1 MTIFCPSCGTANR
14 DDADMCSEC
23 GSAIPK
29 FSDDSLNDPTSPSPL
44 PPSSAFGIY
53 ESYPPPPPPDD
64 FGIDVAYTPPPPP
77 QQGSSGYSPAY
88 SPYGT
93 GPARQRIICE
103 RCGTV
108 LRPDDSQCPGCG
120 QPYQANV
127 KAPVIP
133 PPPPSNQ
140 PSPYSPSP
148 PYPPASPYAP
158 RQPQQLPSPG
168 SPSTQKGPPPEK
180 IAKCAKCGAIVY
192 DYETRCSNCNRIL
205 APPTRTTGDPTKD
218 PLGKA
223 PPGTARC
230 GRCNA
235 IVYPHHTVCP
245 NCAKPLTPVAPPPR
259 GPSQRITRCR
269 RCGHTV
275 YPTDSHCPSCG
286 RKLELT

>member
-14 DDADMCSEC
+14 DDAEMCSEC
-23 GSAIPK
+23 GSAIPR
-29 FSDDSLNDPTSPSPL
+29 FTDDSLNKSPSA
-44 PPSSAFGIY
+44 PPPPPASAFGIY
-53 ESYPPPPPPDD
+53 ETYPPPPPPDD
-64 FGIDVAYTPPPPP
+64 FGIDIAYTPPPPP
-77 QQGSSGYSPAY
+77 QQDSSGYSPAY
-88 SPYGT
+88 SPYST
-93 GPARQRIICE
+93 APARQRIICE

-127 KAPVIP
+127 KSPALP
-133 PPPPSNQ
+133 PPPPNNQ
-140 PSPYSPSP
+140 PSPYAPRA
-148 PYPPASPYAP
+148 PYPPATPYAP
-158 RQPQQLPSPG
+158 RQPQSSQPA
-168 SPSTQKGPPPEK
+168 PPPQKNPPSDK

-205 APPTRTTGDPTKD
+205 APPTRTTGDPAKD
-218 PLGKA
+218 QIGKA

-245 NCAKPLTPVAPPPR
+245 NCGKPLTPVAPPQAR

-286 RKLELT
+286 RKLEST